1 MLPGESPLE
10 FFKIVT
16 LTPFAFPIPLPL
28 SGLPKSPSNCPETTK
43 CPKTLSPV
51 CGSDGVTYD
60 SECLLRAAAD
70 CIENDGPL
78 LLGK

>member
-1 MLPGESPLE
+1 MLRLRLLPAR
-10 FFKIVT
+10 IVQNCD
-16 LTPFAFPIPLPL
+16 PFAFPIPPPL
-28 SGLPKSPSNCPETTK
+28 SGLPKSPSDCPETTK